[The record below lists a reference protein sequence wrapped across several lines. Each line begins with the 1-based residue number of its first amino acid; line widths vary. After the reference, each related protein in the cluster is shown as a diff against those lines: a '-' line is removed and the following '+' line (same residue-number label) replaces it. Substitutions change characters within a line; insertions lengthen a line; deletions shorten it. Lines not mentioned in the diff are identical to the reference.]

1 MDGSS
6 NSRHE
11 MKFII
16 FCVTIITNPSQLFFC
31 WILLCKMCAEATPK
45 SVMRVM
51 GVKGLTLYHLKS
63 HLQVS
68 QKNMYQ
74 FLVNCFVSWF
84 LHTWSA
90 DAAAR
95 EFSIFIFL
103 FFLFL
108 FSFPTRHTGIQT
120 YIYMECT
127 CMFVFPD
134 MFPCLTFSSVW
145 WVWFFPLLATYSI
158 FLMNHI
164 TWNSQDGIQFAH
176 KYLTLPFCFIF
187 FDFTQCNFALF
198 NLRKLVLAKWISLIS
213 RQHKLPQIYLLD

>member
-74 FLVNCFVSWF
+74 FLVNCLVSWF

-103 FFLFL
+103 FFFFL

-120 YIYMECT
+120 YIYIYIYIYTWSAHVCLFFLT
-127 CMFVFPD
+127 CF
-134 MFPCLTFSSVW
+134 
-145 WVWFFPLLATYSI
+145 
-158 FLMNHI
+158 
-164 TWNSQDGIQFAH
+164 
-176 KYLTLPFCFIF
+176 
-187 FDFTQCNFALF
+187 
-198 NLRKLVLAKWISLIS
+198 LVLHSVQFDEYGSFLFLPLTVYPHESYYLELSRWNLICSQISNSPILF
-213 RQHKLPQIYLLD
+213 HFLWFHGM